1 MSGLKNIFF
10 GGDSSSPVD
19 QSKVKLQEKTKDT
32 ANKLSN
38 VLADNVVYD
47 NFTASTPNSVVLNG
61 IYKLMMKN
69 SFDDQLERKEE
80 QNQYEAK
87 QKLIETRHKEIIDA
101 LSFSGKFKKEK
112 PKKQVVTKKPTVKEK
127 KEKKSITDKID
138 KIKTQ
143 PTKKTTTKIE
153 PQIPTAQVPTPTT
166 PAIPPLGK
174 VAAGVAIA
182 GVSAGALAKIKGR
195 EGFRSSAYFDPKRD
209 ESGKVLE
216 KHYSIGY
223 GHQITQEEIER
234 GYIKAG
240 DKKIP
245 VMGDG
250 GKDTVISKE
259 DAETLVKQDFEKFEK
274 YAEKT
279 PNFEKLNQDAQ
290 EALID
295 MTYNM
300 GVGWMWPTLRKQFE
314 EMDLQGAAKTIR
326 NSRYATQ
333 VKDRAQKNADA
344 ISNGLKNL
352 PPTNIPSNTIGS
364 NIDTSSKE
372 NKQLNE
378 SLQNTSTGTN
388 TINQTNVNVSQSPQQ
403 TSQRQSVDDRSAYER
418 KSRIK

>member
-1 MSGLKNIFF
+1 MKVSYKTSMVKHFESNF
-10 GGDSSSPVD
+10 
-19 QSKVKLQEKTKDT
+19 SKQ
-32 ANKLSN
+32 
-38 VLADNVVYD
+38 
-47 NFTASTPNSVVLNG
+47 
-61 IYKLMMKN
+61 
-69 SFDDQLERKEE
+69 
-80 QNQYEAK
+80 
-87 QKLIETRHKEIIDA
+87 
-101 LSFSGKFKKEK
+101 
-112 PKKQVVTKKPTVKEK
+112 
-127 KEKKSITDKID
+127 
-138 KIKTQ
+138 
-143 PTKKTTTKIE
+143 
-153 PQIPTAQVPTPTT
+153 
-166 PAIPPLGK
+166 
-174 VAAGVAIA
+174 
-182 GVSAGALAKIKGR
+182 
-195 EGFRSSAYFDPKRD
+195 
-209 ESGKVLE
+209 
-216 KHYSIGY
+216 
-223 GHQITQEEIER
+223 EIEQ
-234 GYIKAG
+234 IK
-240 DKKIP
+240 II
-245 VMGDG
+245 
-250 GKDTVISKE
+250 TVSLLYSMLPLHHE
-259 DAETLVKQDFEKFEK
+259 VEKFEK